1 MLLKVC
7 PLLADCFS
15 LVTARSVLC
24 LAAAIRASGY
34 YGLRFPVDPGV
45 RAAQQQ
51 NQQHWIVFLSRVFR
65 RRAQLFGTVSSLS
78 PSEEEPSLLLLG
90 MLLLAACCL
99 LLAGAGAGAG
109 ACAGAAVLR
118 RHGRCCVRV
127 RHARTRGNIAG
138 DFLRSALPFAF
149 RYEVVSPFGTSRY
162 TDENNGNLGSIDRP
176 REVYV

>member
-99 LLAGAGAGAG
+99 LLA
-109 ACAGAAVLR
+109 ACCLLVLVLVLVRVLVLLSCVVMAAVV
-118 RHGRCCVRV
+118 CVCDTPEL
-127 RHARTRGNIAG
+127 AAI
-138 DFLRSALPFAF
+138 
-149 RYEVVSPFGTSRY
+149 SPEIF
-162 TDENNGNLGSIDRP
+162 
-176 REVYV
+176 